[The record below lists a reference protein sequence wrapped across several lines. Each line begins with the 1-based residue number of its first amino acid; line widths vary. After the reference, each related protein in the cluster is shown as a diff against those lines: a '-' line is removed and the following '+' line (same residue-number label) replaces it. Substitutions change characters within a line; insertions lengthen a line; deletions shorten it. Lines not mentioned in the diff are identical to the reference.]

1 MAVAVLAGA
10 LLPLGGPGTAAGV
23 PPSSAP
29 CVPAELAF
37 TPTAHGPSGVEP
49 RSLVVRDLDA
59 DGTPEVVVANSD
71 SNNVTVYRRGTDGA
85 YAPTV
90 VGGTGIWPLSVAAG
104 DVNGDGLVDIVTAN
118 YDSESVTLLTQG
130 ASGTFTPTTIGGTG
144 AGPFGIA
151 VGDLD
156 GDSDNDVV
164 VTDSVDDAVTVL
176 TQGSNGSFSRT
187 SHGTGGDSPTWV
199 AVADLDG
206 AGGPEIVTTDI
217 NSDEISILTRGEGG
231 AYAAVTADSTGNS
244 PRGLRV
250 VDIDGDGVLEI
261 VVANFASATVDVFE
275 RGTGGGYTAT
285 EIGEVGA
292 GATDITPADYDGDG
306 DLDIATAGSTSN
318 DATVL
323 VQADDGTFAPVTL
336 STAGRSLHAMTG
348 GDLDGD
354 GDADLAGV
362 DRTTGNLVVLTNGTV
377 PSECDPGDTTAP
389 TTTDDVPGGVVT
401 SPVTVTLT
409 ATDNEGGSGVE
420 EIAYTIG
427 SAVSPPGD
435 PRGPFGTLY
444 NETDRPVL
452 FDGQII
458 RYAATDADGNTETP
472 KSSAAA
478 QVTATVTAPV
488 VTGSP
493 QVGRTLRA
501 GVSSTP
507 DDAAV
512 TYQWWRQLPGGEPT
526 PIEGAVDATYRVVS
540 ADVRRRL
547 SVVASAARAG
557 YRTASA
563 TSPPTA
569 VVSFPPIG
577 PFGVSVVGSD
587 RVFGTR
593 IARTSLDDD
602 RSVRLRY
609 QWQMAVGRR
618 WVDVGGSDSSQR
630 LELPPRAADRR
641 VRVEV
646 TAVRGESRRVV
657 ASAATL
663 IQPNI
668 HRAAHPRIEGRPAVG
683 KRVVAGFDDADP
695 ARGRRVTFRWL
706 IDGRVRSRAPSIVL
720 PSGSA
725 GRRVL
730 LKILLTAPGYRDQE
744 LETST
749 IILRR

>member
-10 LLPLGGPGTAAGV
+10 LLPLGGPATAGGV
-23 PPSSAP
+23 PPTSAP
-29 CVPAELAF
+29 CVPAELQF
-37 TPTAHGPSGVEP
+37 TPTAHGPSGAEP
-49 RSLVVRDLDA
+49 RSVAVRDLDA
-59 DGTPEVVVANSD
+59 DGTPEVVVANSG

-90 VGGTGIWPLSVAAG
+90 VGGTGIGPLSVAAG
-104 DVNGDGLVDIVTAN
+104 DINGDGLVDIVTAN
-118 YDSESVTLLTQG
+118 YDSENVTLLTQG
-130 ASGTFTPTTIGGTG
+130 ASGTFAPTTIGATG

-176 TQGSNGSFSRT
+176 AQLGNGSFSRT
-187 SHGTGGDSPTWV
+187 TYGTGGDSPTWV
-199 AVADLDG
+199 ALADLDG
-206 AGGPEIVTTDI
+206 FGGPEIVTTDI
-217 NSDEISILTRGEGG
+217 NSHQISILTRGDGG
-231 AYAAVTADSTGNS
+231 AYAAVTASSTGTS

-250 VDIDGDGVLEI
+250 VDIDDDGVLEI
-261 VVANFASATVDVFE
+261 VVANFVSATVDVFE
-275 RGTGGGYTAT
+275 RGAGGGYTAT
-285 EIGEVGA
+285 EVGAVGA

-336 STAGRSLHAMTG
+336 STAGQSVHAMSG

-362 DRTTGNLVVLTNGTV
+362 ARETGDLVVLTNGTV
-377 PSECDPGDTTAP
+377 PSDCDPGDTTAP

-409 ATDNEGGSGVE
+409 ATDDEGGSGVE
-420 EIAYTIG
+420 EIAYSIG
-427 SAVSPPGD
+427 SVGSPPAD
-435 PRGPFGTLY
+435 PTGPFGSVY

-452 FDGQII
+452 FDGQTI

-472 KSSAAA
+472 KTSAAA
-478 QVTATVTAPV
+478 QVTATVTTPV

-493 QVGRTLRA
+493 QVGRTLHTSL
-501 GVSSTP
+501 SSTP
-507 DDAAV
+507 DDATV
-512 TYQWWRQLPGGEPT
+512 TYQWWRKTPDGEPT
-526 PIEGAVDATYRVVS
+526 PIEGAVGATYRVVS

-563 TSPPTA
+563 TSAATA
-569 VVSFPPIG
+569 VVSFPPVG
-577 PFGVSVVGSD
+577 PFAVSVVGGD
-587 RVFGTR
+587 HVFTTRV
-593 IARTSLDDD
+593 ARTSLDDD
-602 RSVRLRY
+602 RSVRLLY

-618 WVDVGGSDSSQR
+618 WVDVGGSDSGAR
-630 LELPPRAADRR
+630 LELPPRVADRR

-646 TAVRGESRRVV
+646 TGVRGESRRVV

-663 IQPNI
+663 IHPNA
-668 HRAAHPRIEGRPAVG
+668 HRAARPRIEGRPAVG
-683 KRVVAGFDDADP
+683 KRVSAGFDDADP
-695 ARGRRVTFRWL
+695 ARGRRVTFRWV
-706 IDGRVRSRAPSIVL
+706 IDGRLRSRAPSIVL

-725 GRRVL
+725 GQRVL